1 MGYEFCSNLAGNYDC
16 DNHILRELEKAGIKE
31 SFYGRTNN
39 EVPYSYIGRLNGF
52 VFKRAW
58 NYWIVEGAMP
68 LKTAEYLYKNY
79 SGLGIRVA
87 GDASNV
93 EPIKYAE
100 PLGFFKKVNVLMNK
114 YKKHEITME
123 QVEMEIQRIKDNSK
137 RLYVMSYHIDT
148 IDGLKVFADTI
159 KSKRI
164 GRQVKN
170 INI

>member
-1 MGYEFCSNLAGNYDC
+1 
-16 DNHILRELEKAGIKE
+16 
-31 SFYGRTNN
+31 
-39 EVPYSYIGRLNGF
+39 
-52 VFKRAW
+52 
-58 NYWIVEGAMP
+58 
-68 LKTAEYLYKNY
+68 
-79 SGLGIRVA
+79 
-87 GDASNV
+87 
-93 EPIKYAE
+93 
-100 PLGFFKKVNVLMNK
+100 MNK